1 MKLKPLSLAL
11 ACAALF
17 CATPAPA
24 QQGQGLVRVLLDSA
38 TTLVENGDFEEARGP
53 VFGHLEEDQDEEFQ
67 LRVRAGHTYIFVG
80 VCDENCSDLD
90 IVITDEDG
98 DELESDV
105 ELDDTPMVVL
115 EAEETTT
122 ITVKVSM
129 ATCRDDCHYG
139 MGMYT
144 GK

>member
-1 MKLKPLSLAL
+1 MKLTTLAL
-11 ACAALF
+11 ALAGAALF
-17 CATPAPA
+17 CAAPARA
-24 QQGQGLVRVLLDSA
+24 QQGPALVRVLLDSA
-38 TTLVENGDFEEARGP
+38 TTLVEKEDFEAAHDP
-53 VFGHLEEDQDEEFQ
+53 VYGSLEEGEDEEFEM
-67 LRVRAGHTYIFVG
+67 RVRAGQTYIFVG

-115 EAEETTT
+115 EAKQTAR

-129 ATCRDDCHYG
+129 AGCSDDCHYG
-139 MGMYT
+139 VGTYT
-144 GK
+144 GN

>member
-1 MKLKPLSLAL
+1 MKLKTLAPAL

-17 CATPAPA
+17 CATPARA
-24 QQGQGLVRVLLDSA
+24 QQGQALVRVLLDSA
-38 TTLVENGDFEEARGP
+38 TTLVENQDYEEARAP
-53 VFGHLEEDQDEEFQ
+53 VFGRLEEDQDEEFQ
-67 LRVRAGHTYIFVG
+67 LRVRAGHTYVFVG

-90 IVITDEDG
+90 IVVTDEDG

-122 ITVKVSM
+122 ITVTVSM
-129 ATCRDDCHYG
+129 ATCRDH
-139 MGMYT
+139 
-144 GK
+144 

>member
-1 MKLKPLSLAL
+1 MKLKPLALAL

-17 CATPAPA
+17 CATPARA
-24 QQGQGLVRVLLDSA
+24 QQGRALVRMLLDSA
-38 TTLVENGDFEEARGP
+38 TTLVENEDFQRVQAP
-53 VFGHLEEDQDEEFQ
+53 VYGSLEEGEDEEFEM
-67 LRVRAGHTYIFVG
+67 RVRAGQTYVFVG

-90 IVITDEDG
+90 IIVTDADG

-105 ELDDTPMVVL
+105 ELDDTPMVML
-115 EAEETTT
+115 QARQTMK

-139 MGMYT
+139 MGLYT
-144 GK
+144 GN

>member
-1 MKLKPLSLAL
+1 MKLTTVALAL

-17 CATPAPA
+17 CATPARA
-24 QQGQGLVRVLLDSA
+24 QQGQALVRVLLDSA
-38 TTLVENGDFEEARGP
+38 TTLVENENYEEAHAP
-53 VFGHLEEDQDEEFQ
+53 VYGSLEEGQDEEFQ
-67 LRVRAGHTYIFVG
+67 MRVRAGHTYIFVG

-129 ATCRDDCHYG
+129 ATCRHDCHYG

>member
-1 MKLKPLSLAL
+1 MKLKTAALAL
-11 ACAALF
+11 ASAALF
-17 CATPAPA
+17 CATPARA
-24 QQGQGLVRVLLDSA
+24 QQGQALVRVLLDSA
-38 TTLVENGDFEEARGP
+38 TTLVENEDYEEARDP
-53 VFGHLEEDQDEEFQ
+53 VFGRLEEDQEEEFQ
-67 LRVRAGHTYIFVG
+67 LRVRAGHTYVFVG

-90 IVITDEDG
+90 IVVTDEDG